1 MQNKFQTI
9 SIATLKKRFPTE
21 EEQDLWWEHQ
31 RMRMSAMVSDTDE
44 ERSGYDER
52 ARLLWEDIV
61 YIQFSRHCEEEEEK
75 AKLKP
80 KPKAKRK
87 LIIMDCDCEVEH
99 QGGGEN

>member
-1 MQNKFQTI
+1 
-9 SIATLKKRFPTE
+9 
-21 EEQDLWWEHQ
+21 
-31 RMRMSAMVSDTDE
+31 MRMSAMVSDTDE

-61 YIQFSRHCEEEEEK
+61 YIQFARHCKEEEEEE

-87 LIIMDCDCEVEH
+87 LIIVS
-99 QGGGEN
+99 N